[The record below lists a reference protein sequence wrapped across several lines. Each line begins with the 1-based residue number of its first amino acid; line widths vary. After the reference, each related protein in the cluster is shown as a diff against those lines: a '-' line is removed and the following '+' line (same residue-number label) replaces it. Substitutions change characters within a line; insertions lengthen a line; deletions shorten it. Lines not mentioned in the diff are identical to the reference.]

1 MRRFCSKLDDS
12 HLLRWL
18 RWQNVQRARRRRKV
32 VTKLFVTF
40 CALGSHQPEDQE
52 GVAQC
57 TRGQAHSAQCTRG
70 PGGGWHNQPAVKVW
84 ENVTD
89 IWPHGHLDT
98 SCVWCH
104 FIMSKRYYQAK
115 TTNIQTLWK
124 MLHISDQS
132 KSKWAVVSFQKLQT
146 LRTWNNAD
154 ILDNCCSPLVFVY
167 NCTKMVGIFFYR
179 YQGIFFFP

>member
-1 MRRFCSKLDDS
+1 MNSYIPYMGRFYFSKLDGS

-57 TRGQAHSAQCTRG
+57 TRAQCTAHSAHLHSAQKRTRAQCTRGQEHSAQCTRG

-104 FIMSKRYYQAK
+104 FIMSTRQISKHRQKYYTYLTRAWV
-115 TTNIQTLWK
+115 L
-124 MLHISDQS
+124 
-132 KSKWAVVSFQKLQT
+132 WAVV
-146 LRTWNNAD
+146 
-154 ILDNCCSPLVFVY
+154 
-167 NCTKMVGIFFYR
+167 
-179 YQGIFFFP
+179 